1 MKKSISIIG
10 GDLRIWILAHL
21 LKKDGIDVF
30 TYGFENAKSLDE
42 IYNSDLKNSENNII
56 KCENLKQCIFASDVI
71 VSSIPFTK
79 DEIFVNEEFAKS
91 KIKLEEVLNL
101 LENKTFVAGKIPNS
115 FYEKSKIKN
124 IKIIDILKNE
134 EFTIL
139 NCISTSEG
147 AIKIAIEETKIT
159 LNGSNILILG
169 FGRIG
174 KILSKMLEGFGA
186 NVYCEARK
194 KEDLAWI
201 TAFGYKKID
210 LQNLEENLNKFD
222 LIFNTIPYIILD
234 EPRLNL
240 IKKDACIID
249 LASKPYGV
257 DKDAIEKFKIDYILA
272 KALPRKSCTR
282 KCSKN
287 NKTSF
292 RKRKI
297 NIKKQISKI

>member
-21 LKKDGIDVF
+21 LKKDGIEVF

-42 IYNSDLKNSENNII
+42 IYNSNSKNSENNII
-56 KCENLKQCIFASDVI
+56 KCEDIKQCIFASDII
-71 VSSIPFTK
+71 VSAIPFTK
-79 DEIFVNEEFAKS
+79 DEIFVNEEFAKN
-91 KIKLEEVLNL
+91 KIKVKDIADL
-101 LENKTFVAGKIPNS
+101 LENKTFIAGKLSEN
-115 FYEKSKIKN
+115 FYEQTKCRN
-124 IKIIDILKNE
+124 VKIIDILKNE

-210 LQNLEENLNKFD
+210 LLNLDENLNKFD

-234 EPRLNL
+234 EQKLKL
-240 IKKDACIID
+240 LKKDVCIID

-282 KCSKN
+282 KCSQN
-287 NKTSF
+287 Y
-292 RKRKI
+292 
-297 NIKKQISKI
+297 

>member
-21 LKKDGIDVF
+21 LKKDGIEVF

-42 IYNSDLKNSENNII
+42 IYNSNSKNSENNII
-56 KCENLKQCIFASDVI
+56 KCEDIKQCIFASDII
-71 VSSIPFTK
+71 VSAIPFTK
-79 DEIFVNEEFAKS
+79 DEIFVNEEFAKN
-91 KIKLEEVLNL
+91 KIKVKDIADL
-101 LENKTFVAGKIPNS
+101 LENKTFIAGKLSEN
-115 FYEKSKIKN
+115 FYEQTKCRN
-124 IKIIDILKNE
+124 VKIIDILKNE

-210 LQNLEENLNKFD
+210 LLNLDENLNKFD

-234 EPRLNL
+234 EQKLKL
-240 IKKDACIID
+240 LKKDVCIID

-282 KCSKN
+282 KCSQN
-287 NKTSF
+287 F
-292 RKRKI
+292 
-297 NIKKQISKI
+297 